1 MKEENVREEIEK
13 NIRNF
18 IVEEVLEE
26 NDSQDLPE
34 DIPLLSG
41 VLDSFGL
48 MSLLSFLEDRYDLII
63 NNNQVVAQ
71 NFESIR
77 ALTIFVENKLA
88 EKEVAASA

>member
-1 MKEENVREEIEK
+1 MTREEIEK
-13 NIRNF
+13 DIRNF
-18 IVEEVLEE
+18 IIEEVLEE
-26 NDSQDLPE
+26 SDSQDLPE

-48 MSLLSFLEDRYDLII
+48 MSLLSFLEDRYDLVI

-77 ALTIFVENKLA
+77 ALTVFISSKLE
-88 EKEVAASA
+88 EKEAGVAATA